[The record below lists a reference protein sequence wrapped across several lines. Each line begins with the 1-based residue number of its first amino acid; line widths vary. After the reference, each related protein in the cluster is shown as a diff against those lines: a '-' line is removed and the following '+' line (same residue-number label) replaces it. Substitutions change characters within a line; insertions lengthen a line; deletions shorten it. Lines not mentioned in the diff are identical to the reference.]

1 MECLLVTGLVL
12 EMMYL
17 TVVELE
23 SLRYYQLVV
32 EQVGLEDFDDKYMY
46 HSLCYP
52 SGNHPDSAWRTWV

>member
-46 HSLCYP
+46 HSLYYP
-52 SGNHPDSAWRTWV
+52 SENLPDNAWHTWA